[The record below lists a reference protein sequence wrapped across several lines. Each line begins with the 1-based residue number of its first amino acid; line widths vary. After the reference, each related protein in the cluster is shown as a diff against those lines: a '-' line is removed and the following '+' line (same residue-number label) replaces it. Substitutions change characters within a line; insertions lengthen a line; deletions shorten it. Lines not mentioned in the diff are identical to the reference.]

1 MPCTLACRSR
11 GAITVIATARP
22 LHWLSVLTMLAA
34 CQTTSQ
40 TPGAAPRASRAP
52 DSLTIR
58 RDIEYLAD
66 PRLEG
71 RGTGTAGNDS
81 AAAWLVRRYEEIGLK
96 GTKQPFIAKQ
106 AMRGGE
112 AKSLPTNNVF
122 AIVPGR
128 DASLRAEFV
137 VIGAHFDHLGRSTMG
152 AMDPEAGNVIHPG
165 ADDNASGTAAVLALA
180 QRFARSPAKRS
191 VVFVNFTGE
200 ELGLLGS
207 SWFVDHAPVPL
218 TSVVAMIN
226 FDMVGRLRN
235 DKLIVYGV
243 ATAKELPAI
252 LDSAN
257 ASVGLKLS
265 AVGDGEG
272 PSDHS
277 SFYHKAMPVLHLFTD
292 LHDEYHRASDVASK
306 INAAGEE
313 RVVTFAERATR
324 VIADRP
330 ARLTFTNAAT
340 GATPRASE
348 RQSSGVYLGSIPDMG
363 AADEVGMKLS
373 GVRAGS
379 PADSAGFKA
388 GDIIVDF
395 GGVEVKD
402 IYGYTDALNAH
413 NPGDVVKVIVRRG
426 AERVTLTVTLGK
438 RAG

>member
-1 MPCTLACRSR
+1 MPSNHASRIR
-11 GAITVIATARP
+11 GARAAVTVART
-22 LHWLSVLTMLAA
+22 LLLGAVLTA
-34 CQTTSQ
+34 CQST
-40 TPGAAPRASRAP
+40 APASRAALAPATMP

-71 RGTGTAGNDS
+71 RGTGTVGNDS
-81 AAAWLVRRYEEIGLK
+81 AAAWLVRRYAEMGLK
-96 GTKQPFIAKQ
+96 GVRQPFVAKQ

-137 VIGAHFDHLGRSTMG
+137 VIGAHFDHLGRSTVG
-152 AMDPEAGNVIHPG
+152 AMDPEAGNIIHPG

-191 VVFVNFTGE
+191 IVFVNFTGE

-207 SWFVDHAPVPL
+207 SWFVDHAPVPM
-218 TSVVAMIN
+218 TSVQAMIN

-243 ATAKELPAI
+243 GTAKELPAI

-257 ASVGLKLS
+257 ATVGLKLS

-277 SFYHKAMPVLHLFTD
+277 SFYHKDMPVLHLFTD
-292 LHDEYHRASDVASK
+292 LHDEYHRATDVASR
-306 INAAGEE
+306 INAAGEL
-313 RVVTFAERATR
+313 RVVNFAERAAR
-324 VIADRP
+324 AIADRP
-330 ARLTFTNAAT
+330 ARLSFTKAAT
-340 GATPRASE
+340 TATARSSE

-379 PADSAGFKA
+379 PADVAGFKA
-388 GDIIVDF
+388 GDVIVNF
-395 GGVEVKD
+395 GGVEIKD

-413 NPGDVVKVIVRRG
+413 KPGDVVTVIVRRG
-426 AERVTLTVTLGK
+426 TERVTLTVTLGK

>member
-1 MPCTLACRSR
+1 MPSTHARQRR
-11 GAITVIATARP
+11 GAAAVATAART
-22 LHWLSVLTMLAA
+22 LLLTVALSA
-34 CQTTSQ
+34 CQSSSQ
-40 TPGAAPRASRAP
+40 APRATLAP

-71 RGTGTAGNDS
+71 RGTGTVGNDS
-81 AAAWLVRRYEEIGLK
+81 AAEWLVRRYAEMGLK
-96 GTKQPFIAKQ
+96 GVKQPFVAKQ
-106 AMRGGE
+106 AMRGGQ

-137 VIGAHFDHLGRSTMG
+137 VIGAHFDHLGRSTVG
-152 AMDPEAGNVIHPG
+152 ALDPEAGNVVHPG
-165 ADDNASGTAAVLALA
+165 ADDNASGTAAVLSLA
-180 QRFARSPAKRS
+180 QRFARNPAKRS
-191 VVFVNFTGE
+191 IVFVNFTGE

-207 SWFVDHAPVPL
+207 GWFVEHAPVPI
-218 TSVVAMIN
+218 TSVVAMLN

-257 ASVGLKLS
+257 ATVGLKLS

-277 SFYHKAMPVLHLFTD
+277 SFYQKNLPVLHLFTD
-292 LHDEYHRASDVASK
+292 LHDEYHRATDVASK

-324 VIADRP
+324 TIADRP
-330 ARLTFTNAAT
+330 ARLTFTKTAT
-340 GATPRASE
+340 TATARSSE

-379 PADSAGFKA
+379 PADSAGIKA
-388 GDIIVDF
+388 GDIIINF

-402 IYGYTDALNAH
+402 IYSYTDALNAH
-413 NPGDVVKVIVRRG
+413 KPGDVVKVIVRRG
-426 AERVTLTVTLGK
+426 TERVTLTVTLGR

>member
-1 MPCTLACRSR
+1 MSSFQLAGNRRTVGLETAARTL
-11 GAITVIATARP
+11 
-22 LHWLSVLTMLAA
+22 VLTVALAG
-34 CQTTSQ
+34 CQNPASQ
-40 TPGAAPRASRAP
+40 APRSALAP

-71 RGTGTAGNDS
+71 RGTGTVGNDS
-81 AAAWLVRRYEEIGLK
+81 AAAWLVRRYAEMGLK
-96 GTKQPFIAKQ
+96 GVRQPFVAKQ

-112 AKSLPTNNVF
+112 AKSLPTNNVY

-137 VIGAHFDHLGRSTMG
+137 VIGAHFDHLGRSTVG
-152 AMDPEAGNVIHPG
+152 AMDPESGNIIHPG

-180 QRFARSPAKRS
+180 QRFARSPSRRS
-191 VVFVNFTGE
+191 IVFVNFTGE

-207 SWFVDHAPVPL
+207 GWFVDHSPVPV
-218 TSVVAMIN
+218 TSVMAMIN

-257 ASVGLKLS
+257 ATVGLKLS

-277 SFYHKAMPVLHLFTD
+277 SFYHKDLPVLHLFTD
-292 LHDEYHRASDVASK
+292 LHDEYHRATDVASK

-313 RVVTFAERATR
+313 RVVNFAERATR
-324 VIADRP
+324 AIADRP
-330 ARLTFTNAAT
+330 ARLTFTKAAT
-340 GATPRASE
+340 TSAARSSE

-379 PADSAGFKA
+379 PADSAGVKA
-388 GDIIVDF
+388 GDVIVDF
-395 GGVEVKD
+395 GGTEVKD
-402 IYGYTDALNAH
+402 IYSYTDALNAH
-413 NPGDVVKVIVRRG
+413 KPGDVVKVIVRRG

-438 RAG
+438 RPG